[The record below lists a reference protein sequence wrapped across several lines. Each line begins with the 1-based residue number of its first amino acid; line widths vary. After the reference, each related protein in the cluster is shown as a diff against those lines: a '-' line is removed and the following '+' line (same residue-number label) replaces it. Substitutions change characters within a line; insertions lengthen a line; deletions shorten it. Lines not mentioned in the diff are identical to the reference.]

1 MVEVRKDQSLY
12 DVVVIGGG
20 PAGLTAGLYLAR
32 ARYRVL
38 IVEKGDFGGQIT
50 ITDEIVNYPGVSST
64 SGRALTTTIRQQARD
79 FGAEFLSAEVTGLDV
94 SGDVKTVHTSRGDLR
109 AFGVLIA
116 TGANPRKI
124 GFDGEKEY
132 AGRGVAY
139 CATCDGEFFAGREV
153 LVVGGGFA
161 AAEEAVFLTKYA
173 SKVTVLVRDDD
184 FTCDASVA
192 AEAKRHPK
200 IEVRYDTELV
210 AVAAGQGGLTEA
222 TIRDARSGKSAVWKP
237 ADGGTFG
244 VFVFAG
250 YVPATDLVR
259 GLVDLDDHGYVRTN
273 EHLETSVPGVYAAGD
288 LRVKE
293 LRQVITATADGAI
306 AAVGLE
312 RYASQMSDKTGLI
325 PPRPTDSAYER
336 REREQAE
343 RAARSGTSP
352 APLAIA
358 GDSSIRRPV
367 SGGNGA
373 RGKAVGGAVGAGRAT
388 GVSAGSASAGGKT
401 SSGFFN
407 EAIRKQLD
415 VVFGRMARTVTLR
428 LDLDDSALSAQLDG
442 FIGELVLLSDGKL
455 AVERHTVE
463 KTAQSAE
470 SEGAAETARTT
481 QSAYNPADVLP
492 QALPCVRM
500 CVPDANGS
508 PQPTGLAF
516 HGVPSGHEFNSFV
529 LGLYNAA
536 GPGQALD
543 ASTTKRIAAIDQP
556 VNIML
561 LVSLTCTMCPETV
574 RASQRIAAA
583 NPLVKAEAYDIAHFP
598 DIKDQYNAMSVPC
611 IVITKA
617 DGSMLVE
624 FGKKNVAQMLDL
636 IGA

>member
-1 MVEVRKDQSLY
+1 
-12 DVVVIGGG
+12 
-20 PAGLTAGLYLAR
+20 
-32 ARYRVL
+32 
-38 IVEKGDFGGQIT
+38 
-50 ITDEIVNYPGVSST
+50 
-64 SGRALTTTIRQQARD
+64 
-79 FGAEFLSAEVTGLDV
+79 
-94 SGDVKTVHTSRGDLR
+94 
-109 AFGVLIA
+109 
-116 TGANPRKI
+116 
-124 GFDGEKEY
+124 
-132 AGRGVAY
+132 
-139 CATCDGEFFAGREV
+139 
-153 LVVGGGFA
+153 
-161 AAEEAVFLTKYA
+161 
-173 SKVTVLVRDDD
+173 
-184 FTCDASVA
+184 
-192 AEAKRHPK
+192 
-200 IEVRYDTELV
+200 
-210 AVAAGQGGLTEA
+210 
-222 TIRDARSGKSAVWKP
+222 
-237 ADGGTFG
+237 
-244 VFVFAG
+244 
-250 YVPATDLVR
+250 
-259 GLVDLDDHGYVRTN
+259 
-273 EHLETSVPGVYAAGD
+273 
-288 LRVKE
+288 
-293 LRQVITATADGAI
+293 
-306 AAVGLE
+306 
-312 RYASQMSDKTGLI
+312 
-325 PPRPTDSAYER
+325 
-336 REREQAE
+336 
-343 RAARSGTSP
+343 
-352 APLAIA
+352 
-358 GDSSIRRPV
+358 
-367 SGGNGA
+367 
-373 RGKAVGGAVGAGRAT
+373 
-388 GVSAGSASAGGKT
+388 
-401 SSGFFN
+401 
-407 EAIRKQLD
+407 

-442 FIGELVLLSDGKL
+442 FIGDLVLLSDGKL

-463 KTAQSAE
+463 KTA
-470 SEGAAETARTT
+470 